1 GPGLRG
7 AHGRDRADPGLLPDR
22 AGVGDQRA
30 QARARPADRHRAAR
44 CTRRRRHPH
53 GPQRAAR
60 RRRDARGRHPVGDH
74 GHDRARPGT
83 RRLADGGAGRGPL
96 GRRRPPAL
104 ASRLTTGDV
113 RPRAYRMTVTRV
125 LIVDDDSFA
134 RTMICSILTAQQ
146 IEVVGEASDGDEV
159 PAAVAEHRPDI
170 VLVDLQMR
178 RVDGVEAIRRN
189 AALPGAPRFV
199 ALTGYGTE
207 DAVLRA
213 IQAGAAGFLSKDDD
227 PATLAG
233 HLRAVAEG
241 GGALGPDAA
250 ALVIQRMTTAP
261 ETHDRVAEARA

>member
-1 GPGLRG
+1 
-7 AHGRDRADPGLLPDR
+7 
-22 AGVGDQRA
+22 
-30 QARARPADRHRAAR
+30 
-44 CTRRRRHPH
+44 
-53 GPQRAAR
+53 
-60 RRRDARGRHPVGDH
+60 
-74 GHDRARPGT
+74 
-83 RRLADGGAGRGPL
+83 
-96 GRRRPPAL
+96 
-104 ASRLTTGDV
+104 
-113 RPRAYRMTVTRV
+113 MTVTRV

-261 ETHDRVAEARA
+261 ETHDRVAEARARLEELTERERTVAAHVAAWTNQQIGTRLGMSENTVKAHVTRSLTKLGLTSRAELAVLADRAGLTP